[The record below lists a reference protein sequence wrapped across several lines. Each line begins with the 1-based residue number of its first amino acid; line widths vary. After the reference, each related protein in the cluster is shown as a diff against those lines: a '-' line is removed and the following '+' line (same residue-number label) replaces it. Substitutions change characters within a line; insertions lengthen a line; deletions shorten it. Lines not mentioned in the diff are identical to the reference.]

1 MISENDTKIMSLG
14 VERRNLVNKI
24 SSLDEKKFIEISK
37 KIETSFKEVQEKY
50 NELGSVASPVVE
62 NKYLWGLIKTTDIEK
77 SLDGLLAIIQGL
89 AKCTL
94 GAFKANGENLEA
106 ILELMKILVSIEN
119 DLYKQLE
126 DSDCSKENIANLL
139 HDLCS
144 QYNIDSNAIEGL
156 FEQSFNRTITL
167 RTRINDLREEVFDH
181 ISKYEE
187 KFEHLDEIIQKK
199 EEEFTSYFDS
209 KVAEYNNQLD
219 IHIKECLILIDS
231 YKKELDVIRNSY
243 KNDIQLVKSFLVSS
257 INQYNAEVSKRH
269 NIRFEQYERESLE
282 LKIQVGTL
290 NQDISKIQNR
300 LRFVFIFS
308 CITALIAVISLIF

>member
-1 MISENDTKIMSLG
+1 MISENNTKIMSLG

-37 KIETSFKEVQEKY
+37 KIETSYKEVQEKY
-50 NELGSVASPVVE
+50 DELGSVASPVVE

-156 FEQSFNRTITL
+156 FEYIDPNGERAKTLEKDGYTKVNWGKDIIDNEKEYNDYIFCGLKDGEPPIYLLPINPIQISNSNGTIT
-167 RTRINDLREEVFDH
+167 NG
-181 ISKYEE
+181 YG
-187 KFEHLDEIIQKK
+187 
-199 EEEFTSYFDS
+199 
-209 KVAEYNNQLD
+209 
-219 IHIKECLILIDS
+219 
-231 YKKELDVIRNSY
+231 
-243 KNDIQLVKSFLVSS
+243 FL
-257 INQYNAEVSKRH
+257 NE
-269 NIRFEQYERESLE
+269 
-282 LKIQVGTL
+282 
-290 NQDISKIQNR
+290 
-300 LRFVFIFS
+300 
-308 CITALIAVISLIF
+308 